1 MDVLLWNVLKRLLQ
15 GLLVRDKAFKRSLWR
30 FGLLQVLLMFISLC
44 TPVPSQFLL
53 SLLLSHCR
61 PTMPQGTPG
70 TGSTSSHSSSSALSS
85 CSTWFWGCC
94 QGESEIR
101 VIKLVLTVWEFL
113 GTLCV
118 VHMQVNFFRILKKY
132 LKIFLE
138 SKFLK
143 MAL

>member
-1 MDVLLWNVLKRLLQ
+1 MNVLKRLLQ
-15 GLLVRDKAFKRSLWR
+15 GLLVKDRGFKRCLWR

-44 TPVPSQFLL
+44 TFVSSQFLL

-70 TGSTSSHSSSSALSS
+70 TGSTSSHSSSLALSS

-101 VIKLVLTVWEFL
+101 VIKLVPTAWELF
-113 GTLCV
+113 GNLCCT
-118 VHMQVNFFRILKKY
+118 HA
-132 LKIFLE
+132 
-138 SKFLK
+138 SKLFQD
-143 MAL
+143 A